1 MLYIAF
7 GILVISMFFMLTP
20 IYEEYIDFKDFN
32 VPYVFGIVV
41 LFLVIVLFGGTLT
54 YETMPQKIKDF
65 DTCGKTEVYEIKD
78 FMCTEINQGGY
89 KDPKKI
95 YSYKLNDSV
104 KKEVKADSDTMVV
117 LSKSSDKEEYTKVT
131 IKEKESF
138 NWVFFT
144 TDTYKQ
150 YVFS

>member
-7 GILVISMFFMLTP
+7 GILMLAIIFMFTP
-20 IYEEYIDFKDFN
+20 IYFIYIKSEEFTAPYI
-32 VPYVFGIVV
+32 YGIVV
-41 LFLVIVLFGGTLT
+41 LFLVIVLCGGTLT
-54 YETMPQKIKDF
+54 NEAMPKEVNDF
-65 DTCGKTEVYEIKD
+65 NTCDKTEVYEIKD
-78 FMCTEINQGGY
+78 FMCTEINQSGY

-95 YSYKLNDSV
+95 YSYKLHDGV
-104 KKEVKADSDTMVV
+104 KKEVKTDNDTMVV
-117 LSKSSDKEEYTKVT
+117 LSKSSDKEKYTKVT

-138 NWVFFT
+138 NWIFFT